1 MDIDFFRD
9 APMETSSGLAL
20 VTAARDEERE
30 NADALVARRYSS
42 RGYASTRL
50 STYNEEALIVCSA
63 CQGVSTVG
71 TVAVRFDSSSGFN
84 ADATFPTEMQ
94 ELRESGE
101 RICEFSRLA
110 VDEDAADNK
119 RVLARLFHV
128 AYLHGHRLG
137 ACNLLVIEVN
147 PRHVAFY
154 RRLLGFTVRSE
165 ARINE
170 RVNAPSVLMTL
181 DLRRAAEWIAM
192 YGGNPALA
200 GSTRMLY
207 PYFYGAGEET
217 TVLAK
222 LRQ

>member
-9 APMETSSGLAL
+9 ARTEVSDSASMT
-20 VTAARDEERE
+20 VARDDGQGD
-30 NADALVARRYSS
+30 AQALVARRYNA

-50 STYNEEALIVCSA
+50 STCNEEALIVCSA
-63 CQGVSTVG
+63 SQGERTVG

-84 ADATFPTEMQ
+84 ADATFGAEMQ
-94 ELRESGE
+94 ELRATGE

-110 VDEDAADNK
+110 VDEDAVDNK

-128 AYLHGHRLG
+128 AYLYGHRLG
-137 ACNLLVIEVN
+137 GCTRLVIEVN

-154 RRLLGFTVRSE
+154 RRLLGFTVLSE
-165 ARINE
+165 PRINE
-170 RVNAPSVLMTL
+170 RVNAPAVLMTL
-181 DLRRAAEWIAM
+181 DMSRGAEWVAM

-200 GSTRMLY
+200 ASTRLLY
-207 PYFYGAGEET
+207 PYFYGAGEEAAI
-217 TVLAK
+217 LAK

>member
-9 APMETSSGLAL
+9 APPDASGLAL
-20 VTAARDEERE
+20 VTVAHDEERD
-30 NADALVARRYSS
+30 ATQALVARRYSA

-50 STYNEEALIVCSA
+50 STYNEEALVVCA
-63 CQGVSTVG
+63 AYQGLRTVG
-71 TVAVRFDSSSGFN
+71 TVAVRFDSASGFN
-84 ADATFPTEMQ
+84 ADATFGPEMQ
-94 ELRESGE
+94 ELRATGE

-137 ACNLLVIEVN
+137 GCNLLVIEVN

-154 RRLLGFTVRSE
+154 RRLLGFSVLSE
-165 ARINE
+165 SRINE
-170 RVNAPSVLMTL
+170 RVNAPAVLMML
-181 DLRRAAEWIAM
+181 DMRRGAEWVAM

-207 PYFYGAGEET
+207 PYFYGAGQEAA
-217 TVLAK
+217 LLGK

>member
-9 APMETSSGLAL
+9 APAETEDLAPI
-20 VTAARDEERE
+20 TATRDEQRE
-30 NADALVARRYSS
+30 QAQALVARRYSA

-50 STYNEEALIVCSA
+50 STYNEEALTVCSA
-63 CQGVSTVG
+63 YQGTRTVG
-71 TVAVRFDSSSGFN
+71 TVAVRFDSSIGFN
-84 ADATFPTEMQ
+84 ADATFGAEMQ
-94 ELRESGE
+94 ELRASGE

-128 AYLHGHRLG
+128 AYLHGHRLA

-154 RRLLGFTVRSE
+154 RRLLGFTVHSE
-165 ARINE
+165 PRVNE
-170 RVNAPSVLMTL
+170 RVNAPAVLMTM
-181 DLRRAAEWIAM
+181 DMRRGAEMVAM

-200 GSTRMLY
+200 ASTRTLY
-207 PYFYGAGEET
+207 PYFYGAAEEAA
-217 TVLAK
+217 VLAK